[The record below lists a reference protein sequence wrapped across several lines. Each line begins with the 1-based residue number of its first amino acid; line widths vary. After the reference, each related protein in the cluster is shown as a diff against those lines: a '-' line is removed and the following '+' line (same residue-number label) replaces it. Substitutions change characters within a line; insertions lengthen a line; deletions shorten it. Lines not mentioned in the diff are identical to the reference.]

1 VGGGY
6 AECSNSVVRAK
17 SGSHLKAVIIHEQRA
32 ATDSDWAANERDGN
46 HQPRAGGFLICA
58 LDPGIP
64 AVVLGT
70 IALIRI
76 NRSNGRLKG
85 DGLAIAGIVTGG
97 VTSVMIVPIMV
108 ALLLPAVQ
116 AAREAA
122 YRNVAINN
130 LKQISI
136 ALQNYL
142 DTKGTFPAAAGGPGS
157 QLSWRV
163 QILPFVEE
171 GPQLYSQFHLD
182 EPWDSAHNRALLD
195 KMPDVF
201 KNPGRD
207 LPAGKT
213 SYLAVTGPG
222 TAFGDGKTGAG
233 LRDFRDGMSNT
244 AMIVEADADQGVD
257 WTKPDDWQ
265 FNPSDPER
273 GLGKLRR
280 SGFLAAF
287 GDAHIAFIDQQTD
300 PEVVKAMMTRD
311 GGERVESR

>member
-1 VGGGY
+1 M
-6 AECSNSVVRAK
+6 SNALPPIP
-17 SGSHLKAVIIHEQRA
+17 SG
-32 ATDSDWAANERDGN
+32 
-46 HQPRAGGFLICA
+46 PRTSGMAITSLVLGVSSFVLWI
-58 LDPGIP
+58 LTGIP

-70 IALIRI
+70 IALVRI

-97 VTSVMIVPIMV
+97 VTSVMIVPIMI

-122 YRNVAINN
+122 YRQVSINN
-130 LKQISI
+130 LHQMSH
-136 ALQNYL
+136 ALQNHL
-142 DTKGTFPAAAGGPGS
+142 DAKGTFPAAGGGPGS

-163 QILPFVEE
+163 QILPFIEE
-171 GPQLYSQFHLD
+171 GTLYSQFHLD
-182 EPWDSAHNRALLD
+182 EPWDSEHNRALLD
-195 KMPDVF
+195 KMPEVF
-201 KNPGRD
+201 KSPGRD

-222 TAFGDGKTGAG
+222 TAFGDGTTGAG
-233 LRDFRDGMSNT
+233 MRDFRDGLSNT
-244 AMIVEADADQGVD
+244 AMIIEADADQAVD

-280 SGFLAAF
+280 NGFLAAF
-287 GDAHIAFIDQQTD
+287 GDSHIEFVNQQTD
-300 PEVVKAMMTRD
+300 PEVVKAIMTRD
-311 GGERVESR
+311 GGERVQAR